1 MAYSPIAFTAANY
14 RDYKNYWL
22 KAYEPGTTTPVVMA
36 TDSTLSTFISKSEVN
51 VDGFLISAGNALI
64 IPHVNGTYDLW
75 LFPTEVEAEAND
87 TSNALRLADS
97 ITGAADLA
105 EAVTLAPVSETVTL
119 IDGQTVVTFPTQTT
133 GGAEFHINGIGVD
146 SRMLTSL
153 DYNEGLTTAS
163 TITLFD
169 SYPAGSLVTLSK
181 NTSSG
186 ASSVARDFVHNE
198 ATLGAAT
205 LATNL
210 VAGDSINLA
219 ERTTGNGGGA
229 MWDVV
234 LSTSV
239 TENGYNIVQCTGVPT
254 LSLVLRIEGAVNV
267 RQFGA
272 KGDGV
277 VDDTPAIQAAI
288 NYLSDGVVF
297 APVGN
302 YSITGLITKRNIS
315 IKGEGLNATYFY
327 VTGSGAVGIRCA
339 AHDSLLG
346 ADDAA
351 WGTFEDFGIRFSN
364 DSQVGISFVGLSR
377 WYTKNVLTIMAGFGA
392 TGIQCKSTVTRASG
406 GPSQWYNR
414 FENVNHVGTA
424 PSQAAGAIGWDIGG
438 TLATDE
444 QATAWYV
451 TGGRTN
457 FCQIGVWL
465 KGVSHVDFTNHV
477 TETNDDNYIIG
488 TSGVG
493 ERHAND
499 VNIVAAY
506 IEGGGNG
513 VSLLENSFRCS
524 IIKPDMTSG
533 TGTAFSDLG
542 DENKLQDF
550 ASINKMTALT
560 YEITKL
566 NPLQNPVIIGSS
578 AGYDFNDSLSD
589 TVTTIRNGRSIANS
603 TSRYQIVHEGVVE
616 LRGGTVSHGIYPT
629 KTIYGESLGA
639 GAVGAYV
646 GSLNPPTNGIG
657 KDGDT
662 YTSTGGG
669 GTFYQKRSGAWV
681 SI

>member
-169 SYPAGSLVTLSK
+169 SYPAGSVVTLSK

-198 ATLGAAT
+198 ATLDAAT

-210 VAGDSINLA
+210 VVGDSINLA

-234 LSTSV
+234 LSSSV

-377 WYTKNVLTIMAGFGA
+377 WYTKNVLTIMDGFGA

-414 FENVNHVGTA
+414 FENVNNVGTA

-603 TSRYQIVHEGVVE
+603 TSRYQIEHEGVVE

-629 KTIYGESLGA
+629 KTIYGESLGT